1 MCKLIGLGN
10 PWVLYGV
17 TSWGSGCAQTYSPGV
32 YVKVTKF
39 IDWITKE
46 TGVTSGIDVDHYY
59 NLKEVE
65 PESNFPKTES
75 TTDGVPNYFAQNMQS
90 MADTWEVQN
99 HIQDQKVC
107 GGELWGPEGT
117 IQSDGY
123 PYRYQPRQYCKW
135 IIQARNPKNLIVL
148 KFKDIRLDSP
158 YECFLNDHIMVFDYN
173 NRIVGTPQCRLAK
186 NTQWTVTGR
195 RYLTVYFNSNDKTEG
210 PGFEANYYEEEDPE
224 KQHVEQIKA
233 HRTCSDR
240 WKLLAMATQP
250 QELTSPGWPHKYPF
264 NTNCFWRIRAP
275 SPQHYVQLQFKTVYL
290 EKPAEGGKCKYD
302 FVRIYRGTNDYDDSR
317 MIGDLCGRMDTREVE
332 KTFYKGGVGESLFI
346 SFNSD
351 NMGVG
356 KGFRAFYIATRSKEP
371 LPKPTLSPTMQ
382 KYVQSNSQQSSRP
395 TTGFSAPKP
404 VKQTS
409 YINKGNKVK
418 KKKQKK
424 QKGKFSTL
432 RLWSL
437 SRAQKHL
444 YKMQDQLAD

>member
-46 TGVTSGIDVDHYY
+46 TGVTSGIDVENYY

-65 PESNFPKTES
+65 PESNFPTAVAS
-75 TTDGVPNYFAQNMQS
+75 TDGVPNYFAQNMQS
-90 MADTWEVQN
+90 MADTWEVQH

-210 PGFEANYYEEEDPE
+210 PGFEAFYYEEEDPE
-224 KQHVEQIKA
+224 KQHVEHIKEA
-233 HRTCSDR
+233 RTCSDR

-250 QELTSPGWPHKYPF
+250 QELVSPGWPNKYPF

-275 SPQHYVQLQFKTVYL
+275 SPQHYVQLQFKTIML
-290 EKPAEGGKCKYD
+290 EDASDNGKCKYD
-302 FVRIYRGTNDYDDSR
+302 YVRIYHGINDYDNSR
-317 MIGDLCGRMDTREVE
+317 MIGDLCGRMETRDVE
-332 KTFYKGGVGESLFI
+332 KIFYKGGVGESLFI

-356 KGFRAFYIATRSKEP
+356 RGFRAFYIATRSEAP
-371 LPKPTLSPTMQ
+371 LPKPTLSPSMQ
-382 KYVQSNSQQSSRP
+382 KYVIANSNTRPQSSIMGSS
-395 TTGFSAPKP
+395 TASQKP
-404 VKQTS
+404 Q
-409 YINKGNKVK
+409 YINKVK
-418 KKKQKK
+418 KKKDKK
-424 QKGKFSTL
+424 KKGKFATL
-432 RLWSL
+432 RLWNL
-437 SRAQKHL
+437 SRSQKNL
-444 YKMQDQLAD
+444 YRMQEQNAD